1 MIQNP
6 EAEPEMSKQELI
18 KYISKTKRPSPTS
31 KINDKK
37 DSQEKADKEQAEEKS
52 SSLWDANPEV
62 VENYWSN
69 TQRD

>member
-1 MIQNP
+1 M
-6 EAEPEMSKQELI
+6 
-18 KYISKTKRPSPTS
+18 T
-31 KINDKK
+31 KK